1 MKTAVLVDDEQRMM
15 DLIELYLA
23 PHGYTC
29 IKKDS
34 ALEAVLFLK
43 HNHADIVILDV
54 MMPEID
60 GWEACARIRSF
71 SAIPIIMLTARD
83 AAEDMVKGLNNGAD
97 DYITKP
103 FNEDVLLARIEAVTR
118 RVSHREVDGVSFKG
132 LKLNES
138 AYEAHY
144 QAKSIS
150 LTPKEFSLLSLFLK
164 SADQV
169 YSRDH
174 LLTTIWGFR
183 SNTEDRTIDS
193 HIRNIREKLR
203 QAGFPANEH
212 LKTVWG
218 VGYKWSSS

>member
-1 MKTAVLVDDEQRMM
+1 MKTAVLVDDEQRMT

-23 PHGYTC
+23 PHGYRC

-34 ALEAVLFLK
+34 AREAVLFLK
-43 HNHADIVILDV
+43 HSHADIVILDI
-54 MMPEID
+54 MMPEMD
-60 GWEACARIRSF
+60 GWEACERIRSF

-83 AAEDMVKGLNNGAD
+83 AAEEMVRGLKSGAD

-103 FNEDVLLARIEAVTR
+103 FNEDVLLARIDAVTR
-118 RVSHREVDGVSFKG
+118 RIPQYEVDGVSFKG

-144 QAKSIS
+144 RSKAIS
-150 LTPKEFSLLSLFLK
+150 LTPKEFSMLSLFLK
-164 SADQV
+164 SPDQV

-174 LLTTIWGFR
+174 LLSTIWDFR
-183 SNTEDRTIDS
+183 TNTEDRTIDS

-203 QAGFPANEH
+203 CTGFPADVH

>member
-1 MKTAVLVDDEQRMM
+1 MKTAVLVDDEQRML
-15 DLIELYLA
+15 DLLELYLE

-34 ALEAVLFLK
+34 AHDAVLFLK

-54 MMPEID
+54 MMPNMD
-60 GWEACARIRSF
+60 GWAACKRIRSF
-71 SAIPIIMLTARD
+71 SAIPIIMLTARN
-83 AAEDMVKGLNNGAD
+83 AAEEMVKGLKYGAD

-118 RVSHREVDGVSFKG
+118 RVLQHEVDGVFFKG

-144 QAKSIS
+144 QTKAIS
-150 LTPKEFSLLSLFLK
+150 LTPKEFSMLSLFLK
-164 SADQV
+164 SPDQV

-174 LLTTIWGFR
+174 LLSTIWGYGT
-183 SNTEDRTIDS
+183 NTEDRTIDS

-203 QAGFPANEH
+203 HAGFPADVH
-212 LKTVWG
+212 LKTIWG